1 MTVPATLAAAG
12 TPPLAEWI
20 GLGTLAL
27 LYLFGL
33 GWAGRG
39 AASRARG
46 ARRTRCEARAA
57 KMGAEKWRM
66 TKCGIAT
73 GLDSNDDGRALC
85 HRWRGLRVDAR

>member
-33 GWAGRG
+33 GWACRNF
-39 AASRARG
+39 R
-46 ARRTRCEARAA
+46 
-57 KMGAEKWRM
+57 
-66 TKCGIAT
+66 
-73 GLDSNDDGRALC
+73 
-85 HRWRGLRVDAR
+85 